1 MPHAGFGR
9 EVNNVDLYRR
19 EMNVLKIEVIIK
31 NTQKAV
37 FLHLLTVT
45 VIKHLLDMKLSVL
58 MSHEVSQC
66 CQEKI
71 ALSVIN
77 TATNPEDISLVSLLY
92 ILFQYF

>member
-58 MSHEVSQC
+58 MSHEVSVLPR
-66 CQEKI
+66 ENS
-71 ALSVIN
+71 AVRN
-77 TATNPEDISLVSLLY
+77 
-92 ILFQYF
+92 